1 LIKFYTSYWCKAQ
14 DILQK
19 QKMIFCQQKQAN
31 FSREERPLMPAS
43 WEQGMGS
50 QALLQLFE
58 QHKGG
63 LLHEPRALQ
72 M

>member
-1 LIKFYTSYWCKAQ
+1 
-14 DILQK
+14 
-19 QKMIFCQQKQAN
+19 
-31 FSREERPLMPAS
+31 MPAS
-43 WEQGMGS
+43 WEQGMGCR
-50 QALLQLFE
+50 ALLQLFE